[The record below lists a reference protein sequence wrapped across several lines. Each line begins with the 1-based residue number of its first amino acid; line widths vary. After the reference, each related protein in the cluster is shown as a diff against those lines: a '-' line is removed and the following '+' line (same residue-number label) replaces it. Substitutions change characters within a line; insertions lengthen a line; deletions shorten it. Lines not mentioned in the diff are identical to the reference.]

1 MVVRR
6 EKMGGLGFVLSLG
19 GLVVLLI
26 GFDLFGFNYN

>member
-26 GFDLFGFNYN
+26 EIGRAHV